1 MVRTFEHEKPNPC
14 IVCICIQVH
23 LHRIALRL
31 PKSQYPFEHISTCLA
46 LAAAT
51 NPPFDNILSSIAL
64 ALLAVIMAFQLPAFL
79 TRFLRPFTSSAS
91 LSLQPDAL
99 SALQFPPN
107 SQRAIFA
114 GGCFWGL
121 EELYRKDWGNGR
133 GLLDCRVGYTGG
145 HNKAPS
151 YEDVCSGRTG
161 HAESLLIVFDPEK
174 VSYRELVTYFFKM
187 HDPTTLNRQG
197 ADTGT
202 QYRSAI
208 FAEDDEQLQIA
219 QSVKEQVSEQ
229 WYKGKP
235 ITTQI
240 LRATQWWDAEPYHQ
254 KYLIKKEDGYH
265 CPAHFVRPGL
275 PDLK

>member
-1 MVRTFEHEKPNPC
+1 
-14 IVCICIQVH
+14 
-23 LHRIALRL
+23 
-31 PKSQYPFEHISTCLA
+31 
-46 LAAAT
+46 
-51 NPPFDNILSSIAL
+51 
-64 ALLAVIMAFQLPAFL
+64 MAFQLPVFL

-145 HNKAPS
+145 HSKAPS
-151 YEDVCSGRTG
+151 YEDVCTGRTG
-161 HAESLLIVFDPEK
+161 HAESLLIVFDPDK

-202 QYRSAI
+202 QYRSAV
-208 FAEDDEQLQIA
+208 FAEDEEQLKIA
-219 QSVKEQVSEQ
+219 QTVKEQVGAQ

-235 ITTQI
+235 ITTEI
-240 LRATQWWDAEPYHQ
+240 LRATQWWDAEANHQ
-254 KYLIKKEDGYH
+254 KYLIVNQHGYH
-265 CPAHFVRPGL
+265 CPAHYVRPGL

>member
-1 MVRTFEHEKPNPC
+1 
-14 IVCICIQVH
+14 
-23 LHRIALRL
+23 
-31 PKSQYPFEHISTCLA
+31 
-46 LAAAT
+46 
-51 NPPFDNILSSIAL
+51 
-64 ALLAVIMAFQLPAFL
+64 MAFQLPSYL
-79 TRFLRPFTSSAS
+79 TRFLRPFTASAS
-91 LSLQPDAL
+91 LPLQPDAL

-145 HNKAPS
+145 HSKAPS
-151 YEDVCSGRTG
+151 YEDVCTGRTG
-161 HAESLLIVFDPEK
+161 HAESLLIVFDPDK

-208 FAEDDEQLQIA
+208 FAEDEEQLQIA
-219 QSVKEQVSEQ
+219 QTVKEQVGAQ

-235 ITTQI
+235 ITTEV
-240 LRATQWWDAEPYHQ
+240 LRATQWWDAEPEHQ
-254 KYLIKKEDGYH
+254 KYLLVNKYGYH
-265 CPAHFVRPGL
+265 CPAHYVRPGL